1 MWLKIT
7 AVLAVAGAVAW
18 PVLVML
24 AIVGVIPA
32 QAVLNVGIITAF
44 LAYISI
50 RRIKHDRAIAMGAGF
65 AAHPRALAPRSS
77 STPEDFTGNGGTG

>member
-1 MWLKIT
+1 MSTPVPRPMWLKI
-7 AVLAVAGAVAW
+7 AALLAATGAVAW
-18 PVLVML
+18 PVLAML

-50 RRIKHDRAIAMGAGF
+50 RRIKNDRAIAMGATRQ
-65 AAHPRALAPRSS
+65 PDAPQ
-77 STPEDFTGNGGTG
+77 PPPDEMP

>member
-1 MWLKIT
+1 MSIPVPRPMWLKIT

-50 RRIKHDRAIAMGAGF
+50 RRIKHDRAIAMGA
-65 AAHPRALAPRSS
+65 
-77 STPEDFTGNGGTG
+77 TPQADSPQPPPEEMP